1 MYLRTWFLIAQMN
14 HAHIPQMISSI
25 QASLTLSS
33 LSFSFEMSLLPEEKM
48 VKYIYKNLEL

>member
-1 MYLRTWFLIAQMN
+1 MN
-14 HAHIPQMISSI
+14 HANIPQMISSI